1 MKNKKKQMKK
11 RDTKS
16 VKCGECGNDIIVS
29 KWAAKLQL
37 CADCSSSE
45 EIEAKAEEKP
55 QPKNPALDKLIHAQN
70 VLGNLGFII
79 TSGGRYYKQYAE
91 GDAVIKVEPLFDRGT
106 SFDVDHIMSGLMISR
121 QEFVPVTDT
130 YVLGKLPKVAQ
141 LDIETLLREL
151 EVKIAGHADP
161 THIDTVTCHGCGKK
175 VSDWIQMTK
184 SGEYLCIDK
193 CAPARKPVDA

>member
-1 MKNKKKQMKK
+1 MKSKKKPTKK

-16 VKCGECGNDIIVS
+16 VKCVDCGNDIVVS
-29 KWAAKLQL
+29 KWASMVQV
-37 CADCSSSE
+37 CPDCQSTKE
-45 EIEAKAEEKP
+45 VEVDEK
-55 QPKNPALDKLIHAQN
+55 QPAKNPALDKLIHAQS

-91 GDAVIKVEPLFDRGT
+91 GDAVIKIEPLFDRGT
-106 SFDVDHIMSGLMISR
+106 SFDVDHVMSGLMISR

-161 THIDTVTCHGCGKK
+161 IHIDTVTCHGCGKK

-184 SGEYLCIDK
+184 SGEYLCIEK
-193 CAPARKPVDA
+193 CAPARKPVNA